1 MTDFNERKKLIKKT
15 FDNVAEGY
23 DCNALRFFP
32 ASAQHLSRIL
42 AAEKGE
48 QILDVATGTGTV
60 ALAIAQ
66 CQPDARVTGIDFSKA
81 MLAQA
86 KQKAQSA
93 NVYNVEFIVKELP
106 QLDLPS
112 NQFDAASCGF
122 GIFFL
127 ENMVE
132 GMQQIG
138 DKLKPGGRL
147 IISSFFELSFSPLAD
162 LFIEQIERYGVEPPK
177 LMWKRIATEKAV
189 AELYEDAGFTEIQTC
204 NKDVSYYLKDTEQW
218 WSFLWN
224 AGFRGLLSQLS
235 ENDLRCFR
243 KEHLAEIESHLTE
256 QGLFLR
262 VETLYGAGKRP
273 VFQI

>member
-1 MTDFNERKKLIKKT
+1 MDFNERKKLIKKT
-15 FDNVAEGY
+15 FDSVADGY
-23 DCNALRFFP
+23 DCDALRFFP

-66 CQPDARVTGIDFSKA
+66 HQPGAMVTGVDFSET

-86 KQKAQSA
+86 QQKAQSA
-93 NVYNVEFIVKELP
+93 GVGNIEFIIKELP
-106 QLDLPS
+106 QLDLPA
-112 NQFDAASCGF
+112 NHFDAASCGF

-127 ENMVE
+127 DDMVE

-147 IISSFFELSFSPLAD
+147 VISSFFNPSFSPLAD
-162 LFIEQIERYGVEPPK
+162 LFVERIERYGIEPPK
-177 LMWKRIATEKAV
+177 LMWKRIATEEAV
-189 AELYEDAGFTEIQTC
+189 ATLYQDAGFTAIQTH
-204 NKDVSYYLKDTEQW
+204 KEDVSYFLQDTQQW

-224 AGFRGLLSQLS
+224 AGFRGLLNQLP
-235 ENDLRCFR
+235 ENDLQRFR
-243 KEHLAEIESHLTE
+243 KEHLTEIESHVTG

-262 VETLYGAGKRP
+262 VETLYGVGSRP
-273 VFQI
+273 ALQA